1 MGRKVGMVHAGCFN
15 VRLFN
20 ELTNEIMPGVEVVH
34 LVDEGLP
41 SLSDKQYHE
50 RVIRRL
56 GTLSSFAEES
66 GAEIIML
73 TCTAFGRLT
82 DEVKSMVNIP
92 VLAVL
97 EIVADEA
104 MKLSE
109 SIGILATHP
118 GALSSASEI
127 IQEQAALT
135 GKKVEIKP
143 LLCEGAFDALRHEDW
158 ATHDSIV
165 LKRLNE
171 PMADVKVI
179 VIPQPSI
186 DRVVKQIPEANR
198 KVPILSSPRL
208 ATQRLKEMLDSLAP
222 PA

>member
-20 ELTNEIMPGVEVVH
+20 ELTAEIMPGVEVVH

-41 SLSDKQYHE
+41 SLSDKQYHG
-50 RVIRRL
+50 RVVRRL

-143 LLCEGAFDALRHEDW
+143 LLCEGAFDALRREDW
-158 ATHDSIV
+158 ATHDRIV
-165 LKRLNE
+165 LERLNE

-186 DRVVKQIPEANR
+186 ERVVKQIPEANR

-208 ATQRLKEMLDSLAP
+208 SVECLKEKLDSLAP

>member
-20 ELTNEIMPGVEVVH
+20 ELTTEIMPGVEVVH

-50 RVIRRL
+50 RVVRRL
-56 GTLSSFAEES
+56 GMLSSFAEES
-66 GAEIIML
+66 GAEIVML

-82 DEVKSMVNIP
+82 DEIKGMVNIP

-104 MKLSE
+104 MELSE

-118 GALSSASEI
+118 GALVSASEI

-135 GKKVEIKP
+135 GKKVEVKP
-143 LLCEGAFDALRHEDW
+143 LLCGGAFDALRREDW
-158 ATHDSIV
+158 ATHDRIV

-171 PMADVKVI
+171 PMVDVKVI

-186 DRVVKQIPEANR
+186 ERVLKKIPEASR
-198 KVPILSSPRL
+198 KVPILSSPHL
-208 ATQRLKEMLDSLAP
+208 AVQRLKEKLDSLAP
-222 PA
+222 PS